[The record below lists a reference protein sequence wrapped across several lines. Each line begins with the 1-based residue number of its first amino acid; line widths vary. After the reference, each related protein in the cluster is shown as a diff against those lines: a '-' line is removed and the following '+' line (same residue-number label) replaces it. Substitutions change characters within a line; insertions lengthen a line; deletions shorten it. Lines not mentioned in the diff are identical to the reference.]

1 MPIRRAFEQKVRKF
15 TPVSEAP
22 QLLVQTGRENQ
33 VIDLPRPI
41 SFHPLRVAD
50 IGGYGVAGIA
60 LMVTAISPTATV
72 TFQFGGS
79 YGPFSQVGFD
89 ARFGI
94 RRAPTLT
101 KLALI
106 SLSSATIVAPFRRAG
121 PASAMHVETGF
132 ASPGRAASL
141 ASFRSGHRD
150 NPSSAHGRPV
160 SGKLTIIGQVT
171 DYREDGAFL
180 QGIRRCPW

>member
-1 MPIRRAFEQKVRKF
+1 M
-15 TPVSEAP
+15 SEAP

-33 VIDLPRPI
+33 VIDSPRPI

-79 YGPFSQVGFD
+79 LWAVQPSGFQREVRHQARPDAHQTRAHQPEQRDHRRPVPGAPGPP
-89 ARFGI
+89 APCTWRPALP
-94 RRAPTLT
+94 RPAAPRA
-101 KLALI
+101 
-106 SLSSATIVAPFRRAG
+106 S
-121 PASAMHVETGF
+121 PASGLVIAIILLQPTAG
-132 ASPGRAASL
+132 L
-141 ASFRSGHRD
+141 
-150 NPSSAHGRPV
+150 V

-180 QGIRRCPW
+180 QRNPEVSLVSFTIFQSAGTAS